1 MMKGIEGL
9 DGMRKRMSRN
19 SVGPSKD
26 VFSASR
32 QLERA
37 TGGLQSGRG
46 KKVIYLK
53 DRDYY
58 MLEKDLILRNP
69 LRLMG
74 QEAEDILPEG
84 GFGAVLAR
92 AGVGKTAF
100 LVQLALNS
108 MLKSKNVVHISLGD
122 PVKKVCLWYEEVVR
136 NIGDQY
142 HVKQMDQLWEAILQ
156 HRFVM
161 TFKVES
167 FSVPKLEERLTDLTE
182 QGIFYPQ
189 MILIDGLPFDEVEG
203 KSLSDLKALAK
214 EGSIPV
220 WFAVRTHRHEEPG
233 PDGMP
238 PQLSEFADLFEVVIQ
253 LQPVEKEIHVK
264 ALKGASPPAGQPPLL
279 LDPSTMLVKDKK

>member
-1 MMKGIEGL
+1 MMKGTEGL

-37 TGGLQSGRG
+37 TRGLQSGRG

-74 QEAEDILPEG
+74 QETEDILPEG

-108 MLKSKNVVHISLGD
+108 MLKSKNVVHISLDD

-136 NIGDQY
+136 NIADQY

-189 MILIDGLPFDEVEG
+189 MILIDGLPVDEEAG
-203 KSLSDLKALAK
+203 KTLSDLKALAK
-214 EGSIPV
+214 RDSIPV
-220 WFAVRTHRHEEPG
+220 WFAIRTHRHEDPG
-233 PDGMP
+233 ADGMP
-238 PQLSEFADLFEVVIQ
+238 PQLSGFADLFEVVIQ
-253 LQPVEKEIHVK
+253 LQPVEKEIHVR
-264 ALKGASPPAGQPPLL
+264 ALKGAIPPSGQPPLL